1 MIIKRTVDIEDE
13 VRLALKDYY
22 TIYCR
27 PLPENFILPSL
38 LVTVSGGVDDDS
50 IDAQDVV
57 LDARAY
63 EDAEAINLLLDAVA
77 TLKAVA
83 NTQGTHIRY
92 VEVNTIASWGQDPVR
107 QNISLCSARLRIYT
121 HKIEKNI

>member
-13 VRLALKDYY
+13 VRKALKNFF

-107 QNISLCSARLRIYT
+107 QNVSLCSARLRIYT